1 MGSRIREDL
10 RKSVLVST
18 GWLFADLL
26 LALAMLFLAVNTMSQ
41 PEQIVR
47 KPTPV
52 AVSPQ
57 RLEQAYHRFIISIN
71 RDKLL
76 GNDVDEKSNVTSQV
90 RQQTFLRGRTAGL
103 VIVYGGAPA
112 FKDISTALSVART
125 VYSTLTEFG
134 KKDATFAKVSKY
146 DPLYLL
152 GEDSSKVEIDIF
164 LFAH

>member
-1 MGSRIREDL
+1 
-10 RKSVLVST
+10 
-18 GWLFADLL
+18 
-26 LALAMLFLAVNTMSQ
+26 
-41 PEQIVR
+41 
-47 KPTPV
+47 
-52 AVSPQ
+52 
-57 RLEQAYHRFIISIN
+57 
-71 RDKLL
+71 
-76 GNDVDEKSNVTSQV
+76 
-90 RQQTFLRGRTAGL
+90 
-103 VIVYGGAPA
+103 VYGGAPA